1 MALEGNLIAAES
13 VVEIMGDLEITEDG
27 SLSVQTAM
35 EPLGEL
41 TISTHGQGGVE
52 YPAEAGAGAPCL
64 ENARFLRRP
73 GNDAGVSIPE
83 TASLEPETPA
93 G

>member
-41 TISTHGQGGVE
+41 TISTHGQGG
-52 YPAEAGAGAPCL
+52 GGIS
-64 ENARFLRRP
+64 
-73 GNDAGVSIPE
+73 G
-83 TASLEPETPA
+83 
-93 G
+93 